1 MVSSSK
7 ESFFKE
13 VFGSKILR
21 FVNFFLKNA
30 KHSDNKWNWIW
41 PVTRT
46 FKRQFVCLPRNCIQ
60 DNFFYRISVKFN
72 WRASRLSCV
81 KLNGNFFRLN
91 RFRRAIHCGKLP
103 ENPLMKR
110 CTGEHLQRN
119 SSCWRNGC
127 GMKVSRQSL
136 KFPERLSFPVNDMI
150 RISSLIDSE
159 APLPS
164 SQSNQWNVWL
174 SIVNKT

>member
-7 ESFFKE
+7 ESLFKE
-13 VFGSKILR
+13 VFGSKIVR
-21 FVNFFLKNA
+21 FVNFFTKIHNFPMINGIEFGKLQELLK
-30 KHSDNKWNWIW
+30 DNLFACQEI
-41 PVTRT
+41 V
-46 FKRQFVCLPRNCIQ
+46 FKTI
-60 DNFFYRISVKFN
+60 FYRISVKFN

-159 APLPS
+159 APLPP